1 MAKKYKQKSNSS
13 AKKRF
18 TITSSGKVKR
28 RRVGMRHLLE
38 HVSSKTKRNKRF
50 STDVAKSDLEKVK
63 RLLPGI
69 V

>member
-18 TITSSGKVKR
+18 TITASGKVKR

-50 STDVAKSDLEKVK
+50 TTDVAKSDIEKVK
-63 RLLPGI
+63 RLLPG
-69 V
+69 VM

>member
-18 TITSSGKVKR
+18 TITASGKVKR

-38 HVSSKTKRNKRF
+38 HVSSKTKRNKR
-50 STDVAKSDLEKVK
+50 SAVLVAKSDLKKVD
-63 RLLPGI
+63 RLLPGQL
-69 V
+69 